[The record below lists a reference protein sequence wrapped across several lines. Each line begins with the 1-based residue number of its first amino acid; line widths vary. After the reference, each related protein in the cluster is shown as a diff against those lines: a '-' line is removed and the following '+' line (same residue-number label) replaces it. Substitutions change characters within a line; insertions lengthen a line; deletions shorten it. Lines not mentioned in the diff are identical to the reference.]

1 MNQNNFFDTDGWL
14 KNVNRIESIN
24 FNQRPPLTKNFLV
37 VIHSISLPPGQ
48 YNNCFIE
55 DFFQNKLDPRLHPY
69 FETISDT
76 KVSAHFLVKRNGK
89 LIQFVSCLNRAWH
102 AGE

>member
-55 DFFQNKLDPRLHPY
+55 DFFQNKLDPYEPGLEETQVLRPELANEMRKKAEDLGLLALARLC
-69 FETISDT
+69 
-76 KVSAHFLVKRNGK
+76 AL
-89 LIQFVSCLNRAWH
+89 C
-102 AGE
+102 GEA